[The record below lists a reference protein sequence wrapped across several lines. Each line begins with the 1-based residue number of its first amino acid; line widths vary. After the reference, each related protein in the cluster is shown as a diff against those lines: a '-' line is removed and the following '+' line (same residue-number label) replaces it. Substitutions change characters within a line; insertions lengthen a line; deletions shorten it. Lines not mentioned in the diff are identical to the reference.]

1 MTQITIDNKSYDLD
15 SLSNDAK
22 AHLSSLR
29 FVDTEIARLQGQL
42 AAMQTA
48 RIGYANALKAELA
61 KTATDLLSSSGDSIH
76 FS

>member
-1 MTQITIDNKSYDLD
+1 MTQITIDDKPYDLD
-15 SLSNDAK
+15 SLSNESK
-22 AHLSSLR
+22 AQLGSLR
-29 FVDTEIARLQGQL
+29 FVDSEIARLQSQL

-61 KTATDLLSSSGDSIH
+61 KPDGLDSSGDTLR

>member
-1 MTQITIDNKSYDLD
+1 MTQITIDDKPYDLD

-22 AHLSSLR
+22 AQLSSLR
-29 FVDTEIARLQGQL
+29 FVDTEIARLQAQL

-48 RIGYANALKAELA
+48 RIGYANALKNELA
-61 KTATDLLSSSGDSIH
+61 KSDVLASSGDTIA

>member
-1 MTQITIDNKSYDLD
+1 MTQITIDDKSYDLD

-22 AHLSSLR
+22 AQLGSLQ
-29 FVDTEIARLQGQL
+29 FVDSEIARLQAQL

-48 RIGYANALKAELA
+48 RIGYAHALNTELA
-61 KTATDLLSSSGDSIH
+61 KTHGHDSSADSIQ

>member
-1 MTQITIDNKSYDLD
+1 MTQITIDNNSYDLD

-22 AHLSSLR
+22 AQLGSLR
-29 FVDTEIARLQGQL
+29 FVDSEIARLQAQL

-61 KTATDLLSSSGDSIH
+61 KPGGLDSSGDTLQ

>member
-1 MTQITIDNKSYDLD
+1 MTQITIDDKSYDLD

-22 AHLSSLR
+22 AQLGSLQ
-29 FVDTEIARLQGQL
+29 FVDSEIARLQAQL

-48 RIGYANALKAELA
+48 RIGYANALKAELS
-61 KTATDLLSSSGDSIH
+61 KNDVLSSSGDTLR

>member
-1 MTQITIDNKSYDLD
+1 MTQITIDNKPYDLD
-15 SLSNDAK
+15 YFSNDAK
-22 AHLSSLR
+22 AQLGSLQ
-29 FVDTEIARLQGQL
+29 FVDSEIARLQAQL

-61 KTATDLLSSSGDSIH
+61 KTDVLSSFGDTIK